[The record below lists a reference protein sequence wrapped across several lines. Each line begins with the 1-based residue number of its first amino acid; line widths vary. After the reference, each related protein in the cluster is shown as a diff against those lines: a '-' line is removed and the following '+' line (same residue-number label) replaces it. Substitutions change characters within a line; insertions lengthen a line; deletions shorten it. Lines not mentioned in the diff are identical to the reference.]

1 MPMTGFFCQDDYLK
15 KMVKLTDEEVGRLFR
30 ALMVYHTTGEA
41 ADLDG
46 RESIAFDFIRDD
58 IDKAED
64 AYQKKCDQA
73 RENRRKGLTSEAT
86 DDNARQR
93 PSTAV
98 NGSDHNNIN
107 KRDINKKNKEINVLF
122 ERFWS
127 AYPRHVAKQEALK
140 RFEKLNPSEELLET
154 MLKAIEK
161 QKGSEQWTKDNGQYI
176 PHPSTWLNQS
186 RWEDE
191 LPAAGASGK
200 IVNAQGYSQRNYE
213 DEDAA
218 ALERMLRGVTA

>member
-15 KMVKLTDEEVGRLFR
+15 KMAKLTDEEVGRLFR
-30 ALMVYHTTGEA
+30 ALMVYHATGEA

-46 RESIAFDFIRDD
+46 RESIAFDFIRED

-86 DDNARQR
+86 DVNARQR

-98 NGSDHNNIN
+98 NVSDHNNIN

-191 LPAAGASGK
+191 LPAAGTAGK
-200 IVNAQGYSQRNYE
+200 IVNAQKYSQRNYE
-213 DEDAA
+213 DEDADA
-218 ALERMLRGVTA
+218 MERMLRAMTV